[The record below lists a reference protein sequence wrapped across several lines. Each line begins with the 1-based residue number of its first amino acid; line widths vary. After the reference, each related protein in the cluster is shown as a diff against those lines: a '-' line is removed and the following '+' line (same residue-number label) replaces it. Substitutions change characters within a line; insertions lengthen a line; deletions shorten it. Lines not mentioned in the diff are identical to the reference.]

1 MKQEELISRDA
12 LLVDLHSMKRYAEL
26 KNEEI
31 TLNVLKEVIAVVER
45 QKLAG
50 VINPTQT
57 VIYRGDRE

>member
-12 LLVDLHSMKRYAEL
+12 LLVELDSMKRYSEL
-26 KNEEI
+26 KNEAI
-31 TLNVLKEVIAVVER
+31 TTHILEAVIAVVKR

-57 VIYRGDRE
+57 VIYRGERE

>member
-12 LLVDLHSMKRYAEL
+12 LLVDLRSMKRYADL

-31 TLNVLKEVIAVVER
+31 AADILESVIAVVER

-57 VIYRGDRE
+57 VIYRGERE

>member
-26 KNEEI
+26 KSEMGASD
-31 TLNVLKEVIAVVER
+31 TLGAVIAIVER

-57 VIYRGDRE
+57 VIYRGERE

>member
-26 KNEEI
+26 KNEKAVADM
-31 TLNVLKEVIAVVER
+31 LSAVIAVVER

-57 VIYRGDRE
+57 VIYRGERE